1 MESYFD
7 NVRGDLL
14 ALIAGSDLKVLEVGC
29 GTGVTGA
36 VLLKDARASVV
47 DGVERDTVAAS
58 QARTRLSNVW
68 EADVETLDWDDLR
81 HDYDVVMFGD
91 TLEHLVDPWMTVRKA
106 ASCLKPGGKLIASI
120 PNARCLMFCGPLVI
134 RGRLDYAD
142 MGILDRTH
150 LRWFTRHSAVDL
162 IRQGGFAITSVVPRV
177 IGDHRRNAFYW
188 AMRAIGPFG
197 VLQYI
202 VIGQRPV

>member
-1 MESYFD
+1 MQSYFD
-7 NVRGDLL
+7 NVREDLL

-29 GTGVTGA
+29 GTGVTGE
-36 VLLKDARASVV
+36 VLLKDARACVV

-68 EADVETLDWDDLR
+68 EADVETLDWADLR

-106 ASCLKPGGKLIASI
+106 ASCLRSGGTLIASI
-120 PNARCLMFCGPLVI
+120 PNARCLMFWGPLVI

-150 LRWFTRHSAVDL
+150 LRWFTRQSAVDL
-162 IRQGGFAITSVVPRV
+162 IRQGGLAITSVVPRV
-177 IGDHRRNAFYW
+177 IGDDRRHALYW
-188 AMRAIGPFG
+188 TMRAIGPFG

-202 VIGQRPV
+202 VVGQRPA